1 MFFKE
6 DNIDKCTIFNKFL
19 VDDLK
24 PYRLYK
30 PVGQESSPDIYI
42 EYKPDSINTSIFLES
57 KPNIRVSDPN
67 KRIDINLEA
76 LESFINSSVSADKKL
91 IKDTWFPVFVD
102 NSTYIVNKPIFG
114 GVSID
119 NTRLG
124 IENFIKFPAFFQNWT
139 NNGNRVTMSIDWIL
153 NSITAPLD
161 ATYGLLCWVKYPS
174 PSAAQD
180 ITKFPKNS
188 RLVGSNN
195 KEYIKIDDSQVF
207 EINTDSSE
215 FTSNSIIFNDTNSI
229 KSISSLSTPSPITF
243 TLKTEIIDYWIPEG
257 DFFAFF
263 NDEEDKDSCYSQNIS
278 SRSYLSPTLYNKYT
292 QIYHILTLDEIKKL
306 DGGRHLRKSRLLKRL
321 CYLLATSP
329 FLNDGT
335 THNFLYTD
343 HIKALVNNYLNQNIA
358 STETEIDSIKNIIYL
373 ISKYFTDTKLIN
385 KLNQKNLGG
394 NYISNNMDLFSKLLH
409 KYGASVLIENS
420 LTLSYKNLL
429 THGDNIFINQ
439 VTSSLYEKNTTASI
453 LYNNQKIELGEI
465 IIDTKMDTQFS
476 EIILSGKN
484 TEKPKIL
491 PCLDIAK
498 PIPEPT
504 SDSLRFSIGRD
515 QIEKYPTGQNSGE
528 LSFEIKT
535 IKDISL
541 GDISL
546 DSYISY
552 TWELLEGPCLRFGD
566 FSRDKYRVQRF
577 MTSNDSNPKIYVYKP
592 GLYRIKCSVSTD
604 FGTVSDT
611 KTIYVV
617 DDENKYDG
625 INSPPEISS
634 SPPLKSLRTSPVRI
648 MCPNLNQVLINKR
661 GLFWPLKTDLYIGK
675 MSGFGQGYVKLQG
688 LNKFA
693 FDIDSKHVKNNNSP
707 LKLTYNANN
716 TTIKL
721 RRIILKNIRSEH
733 PACAQCMSSY
743 QDLLTASKPTY
754 ARAFR
759 PPDEIVLSRYKSES
773 RLEDITFSYPQIST
787 DFAPKIKSYGGY
799 SGNILSGIPI
809 LGLNGVDVNTI
820 LPVIT
825 GHKLDYKN
833 KICFEKESSDHDKD
847 IIIGNKGVFYPS
859 SGFFLEENIP
869 NETWKNKTWVLKFNP
884 GARSCFN
891 FIGGGFNKLTSS
903 HDNEGNNKAN
913 IFKSSI
919 TLNIDSKIIPDPPP
933 KNFSKNEAEKQK
945 EIVAWLNGNQ
955 RKEIPDHDVNHGY
968 RSLNEGFNIN
978 SDEFGYGASFL
989 QKTDPSCDGS
999 SVTYTFKSL
1008 GPKRIHTAEMA
1019 ALDETV
1025 SLQDVVVPGMSIG
1038 NIEVKLNF
1046 LNYINT
1052 KNLIV
1057 WLDVDVSAQEIGKLF
1072 RVTSNGKPNYACQI
1086 NGDGISPDDQW
1097 SAYCNSPETIK
1108 DSIANTGL
1116 AQYMIDLVNMNYVP
1130 VTTENYT
1137 YEEPPEGQEAPTV
1150 PDALSNRAKMR
1161 LYLLNKEHIHNNT
1174 YNFSIK
1180 FSDNHSKPNTLSN
1193 INITSG
1199 NIPYAQ
1205 NIIQNNMTL
1214 SPTTM
1219 ASGYN
1224 DIQYM
1229 EYLSIIK
1236 NNPIPFTNNSFSKF
1250 RGLSLF
1256 NGAETS
1262 NSSTTFTLNIAVLDE
1277 NDDMTLYDNI
1287 IGSDML
1293 TGYSTSIN
1301 KEQSTNIVNSLCSWE
1316 LIFNTADGR
1325 FDTTISSDKHHNQ
1338 DKKDFLGLINYNTIV
1353 RDMAYPGYN
1362 YILDLKDK
1370 FHLLPKANHNAP
1382 FNFLNNTTLCK
1393 YPSFELSENPLYKT
1407 VRFPSEIFIQIM
1419 VTAYATTILGLGGG
1433 LGGLLAG
1440 LGIGQ
1445 DLGYKGITDYY
1456 KSKRD
1461 TDNINDF
1468 NTFIDRANYDKYS
1481 FGSSEKILLNA
1492 SKDGNIWYKLEASI
1506 FKYQNTPPLKANKYS
1521 YINCKNVDAG
1531 SVMGIRGPLFS
1542 CVRIKLEEFW
1552 DKEYIKSLKAAGP
1565 TFKNDDIIEGEN
1577 NELFLYRENQSH
1589 IKFPEALFYH
1599 PKLSQQYIYPSKFD
1613 ASTLENKPESSLFN
1627 DTTHTRFMIEGRTLY
1642 DILCISATRDVVL
1655 FNSTNESTNGL
1666 RRLSITGTP
1675 YLIYKDNKYY
1685 TILTFDSLDLLPGF
1699 DPNGIALVKGMI
1711 LFKNNDVKSTVL
1723 LSKEQFSN
1731 NTPIDTF
1738 SLMGAGSYGQGSPFI
1753 RPDILTNNQIDNT
1766 LENISKIS
1774 QKVTLI
1780 LDNFTKVRDT
1790 PIYTIPI
1797 DTNGKNLLYN
1807 NIIMLQDTKDE
1818 ELIQSLQKSII
1829 EVSENRYMLYAPYAE
1844 LADAELADAGPLGDY
1859 GYVSVLEDLA
1869 INTPMQ
1875 YLTQSD
1881 IDKIITRIQYL
1892 EGDGYDQVINKV
1904 GDISETELIINNGS
1918 IKNLQD
1924 HYSTITSNDPAICF
1938 DKNNTDNSTCYRK
1951 LTQQAIYDRYTERN
1965 DLIKALEDS
1974 AIANTGVPGAYLA
1987 KVNNAIPYLQLE
1999 LKSNTSNPSVLEVSR
2014 QTVNSHKYWINID
2027 PKQVCSRAYDVGPK
2041 ILKSIKYTCRDNAGG
2056 IPDLDSPNICPHGE
2070 NIPNTETFTNE
2081 AQGSKNP
2088 ARIHRNADMMFT
2100 KSGNTFTYTTPS
2112 RTITREKTLYPNI
2125 RSWMEYP
2132 VSREFLIN
2140 SGGLTDIKVDSY
2152 EIYLVPVDD
2161 TVPVD
2166 DYSAI
2171 PNRVCSIFNLD
2182 TANQIQ
2188 LKIRNMPRKLK
2199 GIDNHYDKYFAG
2211 PTGALSKSTLPSD
2224 GGPVWA
2230 NPRFW
2235 HCLQVDPN
2243 DHENPENFRFTSVT
2257 DYLKLQN
2264 EMIFRAFYNSID
2276 GIEHKSEFLE
2286 SLYPWEWIPY
2296 EYFTKP
2302 EPEPE

>member
-30 PVGQESSPDIYI
+30 PVGKESSPDIYI

-67 KRIDINLEA
+67 KKIDINLEA

-139 NNGNRVTMSIDWIL
+139 NNGNPVTMSIDWIL

-188 RLVGSNN
+188 RLVGNNN
-195 KEYIKIDDSQVF
+195 KEYIKIDDNQVF

-215 FTSNSIIFNDTNSI
+215 FTNNSIIFNDTNSI
-229 KSISSLSTPSPITF
+229 KSISSLSTTSSPVTF

-343 HIKALVNNYLNQNIA
+343 NIKTLVNNYLNQNIA
-358 STETEIDSIKNIIYL
+358 NTKTEIDSIKNIIYS

-439 VTSSLYEKNTTASI
+439 VTSSLYKKNTTTSTI

-484 TEKPKIL
+484 TDKPKIL
-491 PCLDIAK
+491 PCLDITK

-504 SDSLRFSIGRD
+504 SDSLRFSIGGD

-546 DSYISY
+546 DRYISY

-577 MTSNDSNPKIYVYKP
+577 ITSNDSNPKIYVYKP

-604 FGTVSDT
+604 FGTISDT

-617 DDENKYDG
+617 DDKNNYDG
-625 INSPPEISS
+625 INSPPEISL
-634 SPPLKSLRTSPVRI
+634 SPPLKSLRTSPIRI
-648 MCPNLNQVLINKR
+648 MCPNLNQILINKR

-733 PACAQCMSSY
+733 PACSQCMSSY

-759 PPDEIVLSRYKSES
+759 PPDDIVLSRYKSES
-773 RLEDITFSYPQIST
+773 RLEDIKFSYPQIST
-787 DFAPKIKSYGGY
+787 DFAPEIKSYGGY
-799 SGNILSGIPI
+799 SNNILSDIPI
-809 LGLNGVDVNTI
+809 SNLNGVDANTI
-820 LPVIT
+820 LPTIT

-833 KICFEKESSDHDKD
+833 KICFEKESSDHNKD
-847 IIIGNKGVFYPS
+847 IIIGNKGVFHPS
-859 SGFFLEENIP
+859 SGFILEENIP
-869 NETWKNKTWVLKFNP
+869 NETWKNRTSVLKFNP
-884 GARSCFN
+884 GARGCFN

-903 HDNEGNNKAN
+903 HDDQGNNKAN

-919 TLNIDSKIIPDPPP
+919 TLNIDARIIADPPP
-933 KNFSKNEAEKQK
+933 KNLSKFESVRQQELA
-945 EIVAWLNGNQ
+945 AWKDGNQ
-955 RKEIPDHDVNHGY
+955 LKEIPDHDVNHGY

-1008 GPKRIHTAEMA
+1008 GAKRIQSSKPVLGE
-1019 ALDETV
+1019 L
-1025 SLQDVVVPGMSIG
+1025 SLQDVSVAGMSVG
-1038 NIEVKLNF
+1038 DIEVKLNF

-1086 NGDGISPDDQW
+1086 NGDGISPDDKW

-1130 VTTENYT
+1130 IIEDYT

-1150 PDALSNRAKMR
+1150 PDAISNRSKMR

-1180 FSDNHSKPNTLSN
+1180 FSDHHSKPNTPSN
-1193 INITSG
+1193 INIASG

-1219 ASGYN
+1219 VSGYN
-1224 DIQYM
+1224 DIQHM

-1236 NNPIPFTNNSFSKF
+1236 NDPVPFTNNSFTKF
-1250 RGLSLF
+1250 HGLSLF
-1256 NGAETS
+1256 NGAETT

-1316 LIFNTADGR
+1316 LILNT
-1325 FDTTISSDKHHNQ
+1325 ISDKHKNQ
-1338 DKKDFLGLINYNTIV
+1338 DKKDFLGLINYNTFITNSG
-1353 RDMAYPGYN
+1353 YPGYN

-1407 VRFPSEIFIQIM
+1407 VRFPSEIIIQTM
-1419 VTAYATTILGLGGG
+1419 VTAYVTTILGLSGG

-1445 DLGYKGITDYY
+1445 DLGYKVITDYY
-1456 KSKRD
+1456 KSQRD

-1521 YINCKNVDAG
+1521 YISCNNLSASEVKNL
-1531 SVMGIRGPLFS
+1531 RGPVFT
-1542 CVRIKLEEFW
+1542 CIRIKLEEFW

-1565 TFKNDDIIEGEN
+1565 TFKNDDIIEEN
-1577 NELFLYRENQSH
+1577 NELFLYKSYM
-1589 IKFPEALFYH
+1589 KFPAALFYH
-1599 PKLSQQYIYPSKFD
+1599 PKLSQKYIYPSKIDKSNLDFKPASYLFD
-1613 ASTLENKPESSLFN
+1613 

-1642 DILCISATRDVVL
+1642 DILCISGMARDVVL
-1655 FNSTNESTNGL
+1655 FNSTELQRLFITN
-1666 RRLSITGTP
+1666 TP

-1685 TILTFDSLDLLPGF
+1685 TILTFSNTNLTIK
-1699 DPNGIALVKGMI
+1699 DPNKIVLSQGMI
-1711 LFKNNDVKSTVL
+1711 LFKNNDVKSTVSS
-1723 LSKEQFSN
+1723 SKEQFSN

-1774 QKVTLI
+1774 QEATLSFDRSVETI
-1780 LDNFTKVRDT
+1780 NT

-1797 DTNGKNLLYN
+1797 DTNEKNLFYN
-1807 NIIMLQDTKDE
+1807 NILVSQDTEGE
-1818 ELIQSLQKSII
+1818 ELIQSLQNSII
-1829 EVSENRYMLYAPYAE
+1829 EVSENKYMLYAP
-1844 LADAELADAGPLGDY
+1844 DGNPPDNY

-1869 INTPMQ
+1869 INTPVG

-1881 IDKIITRIQYL
+1881 IDKIIARIKYL
-1892 EGDGYDQVINKV
+1892 EGNGEQSVIDKV
-1904 GDISETELIINNGS
+1904 GDISQTQLIINDGS

-1938 DKNNTDNSTCYRK
+1938 DKNNKNNSTCYRK
-1951 LTQQAIYDRYTERN
+1951 LTQQAIYDRYNERN
-1965 DLIKALEDS
+1965 NLIKALEDS
-1974 AIANTGVPGAYLA
+1974 AVANPGVPGGYLA

-1999 LKSNTSNPSVLEVSR
+1999 LKSNTSNPKILEVSR

-2056 IPDLDSPNICPHGE
+2056 IPDPDSPNICPHGE
-2070 NIPNTETFTNE
+2070 NIPNTESFTSE
-2081 AQGSKNP
+2081 AQGTNP
-2088 ARIHRNADMMFT
+2088 ARINRNADMIFT

-2112 RTITREKTLYPNI
+2112 RTIAREKKELYPNI
-2125 RSWMEYP
+2125 KSWMEYP

-2161 TVPVD
+2161 TVPID

-2243 DHENPENFRFTSVT
+2243 NHNNTDNFKFTSAT

-2302 EPEPE
+2302 KPQ